1 MNIAI
6 IDYPHSMQSA
16 IHGCDEMFMLTNTFC
31 REQAYDAHFEV
42 DILQLDDILQDTFAS
57 KRYTAIFIPP
67 GFKEECYLRPN
78 SMLTHWLKQ
87 RHKEGSILCSACAGV
102 FIIASTG
109 LLHEREVTTHGIL
122 IDTLKTHYPSV
133 QLKPHHILIN
143 DGDIITAGGMMSW
156 VDLGLELV
164 AQLTS
169 PAIMRQ
175 LGRMLVVDTGRREQR
190 YYQQFSPR
198 YTHGDTAILEVQK
211 QIRNDYK
218 NSIKIADLAEQYC
231 LTERTFLRR
240 FVKAT
245 GIKPSE
251 YIQRLRIQKVCDQ
264 LESTHHSFDYIAN
277 NVGYK
282 DSGACRKAFV
292 NIMGLTPQEFKNRF
306 TGNGENMLAEVV

>member
-6 IDYPHSMQSA
+6 IDYPYAMQSA

-31 REQAYDAHFEV
+31 KEQGVNAHFDV
-42 DILQLDDILQDTFAS
+42 DILQVDDILQETFAH
-57 KRYTAIFIPP
+57 KRYTVIFIPP
-67 GFKEECYLRPN
+67 GFDQDSYLRPDKAL
-78 SMLTHWLKQ
+78 SDWLIQ

-109 LLHEREVTTHGIL
+109 LLHQREVTTHGIL
-122 IDTLKTHYPSV
+122 INTFKEHYPTV
-133 QLKPHHILIN
+133 ILKPEHILIN

-175 LGRMLVVDTGRREQR
+175 LGKMLVVDTGRREQR
-190 YYQQFSPR
+190 YYQQFSPN
-198 YTHGDTAILEVQK
+198 YTHGDSIILQAQK
-211 QIRNDYK
+211 HIRNDYK
-218 NSIKIADLAEQYC
+218 NSIKIADLAEKYC
-231 LTERTFLRR
+231 FTERTFLRR

-251 YIQRLRIQKVCDQ
+251 YIQRLRIQKVCEQ
-264 LESTHHSFDYIAN
+264 LESTPQSFEHIAN

-282 DSGACRKAFV
+282 DTGACRKAFV

-306 TGNGENMLAEVV
+306 TGNGETILAEAI